1 MSWVWLALVRAL
13 KVRKTGTISAGR
25 PVVSCCVMF
34 SVLPTIMIK
43 LQSAKQRRDF
53 YILFTWYYLFH
64 CIFSLGTVLF
74 LKNMFL
80 LQAASPFFRKRKIV
94 KKIYIYIYIYL
105 FFTIFT
111 YIYIY
116 IYILI

>member
-1 MSWVWLALVRAL
+1 MSWVCLALVRAL

-64 CIFSLGTVLF
+64 CIFLTWYCGILEKYVFVTSSITLF
-74 LKNMFL
+74 QKKKNC
-80 LQAASPFFRKRKIV
+80 K
-94 KKIYIYIYIYL
+94 YIYL
-105 FFTIFT
+105 
-111 YIYIY
+111 YIDLNNLLSIQKK
-116 IYILI
+116 